1 MMFSLSICEFY
12 ITAKTNSLTDG
23 LKNTQKYN
31 ISKCSSG
38 SGGYFEIVFYAL
50 TFLPHRNYSN
60 SPAVAS

>member
-23 LKNTQKYN
+23 LEKTQKYN

-50 TFLPHRNYSN
+50 TFLPHGNY